1 MSNRAPSLPAVIG
14 TWLIFLPAVIA
25 FPIAIIRGGVR
36 PLLLGAVLLV
46 FALYAGVPISMTRR
60 YLAARKAKTQ

>member
-1 MSNRAPSLPAVIG
+1 MSGRPPSLAAVIG

-25 FPIAIIRGGVR
+25 FPIAIMRGGVR

-60 YLAARKAKTQ
+60 YLAARKENQ

>member
-1 MSNRAPSLPAVIG
+1 MSGRSPSLTAVIG

-36 PLLLGAVLLV
+36 PLLLGAVLVV

-60 YLAARKAKTQ
+60 YLAGRKQNQ